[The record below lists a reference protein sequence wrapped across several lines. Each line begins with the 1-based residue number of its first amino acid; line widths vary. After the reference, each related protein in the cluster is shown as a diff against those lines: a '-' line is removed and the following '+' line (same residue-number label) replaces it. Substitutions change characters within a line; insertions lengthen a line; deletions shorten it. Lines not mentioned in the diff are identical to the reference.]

1 MKKRSLHVIA
11 LVLTFFFTLPTPQ
24 LIASAQEPD
33 AKKAQEKPQKPSDE
47 ETKLLKK
54 EESKDKKEEERKRNE
69 EKLRAKGLKKY
80 QTLSD
85 FAMDLY
91 ASDLEFKDAVDDAY
105 LDLQRDH
112 ALQAYRINRS
122 DDKDVVA
129 TENHGDIL
137 QLRRALYL
145 NPRVQE
151 YVNRLGQ
158 QIVPE
163 DSEKLYSFKV
173 FMHPIPQAYT
183 LSTGTI
189 LISTGMISVL
199 DNEAQLAYVLAH
211 ELAHVYK
218 DHWRIKAMLPLA
230 EEEYNKKQ
238 EKKRMMWA
246 GLAAAAGAGIGA
258 VAGGSNGSLIG
269 AASGL
274 IAGATVSSFYAK
286 NINLD
291 WNAAQE
297 DEADDFALRATL
309 GKSFD
314 IQEVPRLYT
323 VMAQVAK
330 NDSRCELGFIGSR
343 SRLRDRYDYAQK
355 MLAGALQAPYQEAL
369 KANRIKGIS
378 PEFNLVMAELKR
390 DNGIEAFYYDMF
402 LLAKK
407 NLEQAVMLRSDDALA
422 AYYYGRVMKTV
433 GRTKEDLDIADRS
446 LVKAISLDVRHEIP
460 EVQLQHALM
469 LMDNNKDSSN
479 NAAAITA
486 LKDYI
491 TSFERKRA
499 TEISTKELLP
509 PNVDV
514 LYGYMRL
521 LGEKTWTAPGV
532 VEVMNRAPSSS
543 TPFQQAPGSVPVV
556 QPASQTLSPSPASLK
571 KKIKQ

>member
-1 MKKRSLHVIA
+1 MKKRSVQVIA

-24 LIASAQEPD
+24 LIALGQD
-33 AKKAQEKPQKPSDE
+33 AGKEQEKSQKTSDE
-47 ETKLLKK
+47 EKKLLKE
-54 EESKDKKEEERKRNE
+54 EESKDKKEEERKRKE
-69 EKLRAKGLKKY
+69 EKLRAKDLKKY
-80 QTLSD
+80 QTLTD

-91 ASDLEFKDAVDDAY
+91 ASDLEFKDQADDAY
-105 LDLQRDH
+105 FDLQREH
-112 ALQAYRINRS
+112 MAEAYRINHS
-122 DDKDVVA
+122 DDKEVVK
-129 TENHGDIL
+129 TENNGDIL

-189 LISTGMISVL
+189 LISTGLVSML

-238 EKKRMMWA
+238 EKKRMVWA

-258 VAGGSNGSLIG
+258 IAGGGKGSFIG
-269 AASGL
+269 AISGFT
-274 IAGATVSSFYAK
+274 AGATVSSFYAK
-286 NINLD
+286 NISLD

-297 DEADDFALRATL
+297 DEADDFALKATL

-323 VMAQVAK
+323 LMAQVAK
-330 NDSRCELGFIGSR
+330 SDSRCELGFIGLR

-355 MLAGALQAPYQEAL
+355 LLAGALQAPYQEAL
-369 KANRIKGIS
+369 KANKIKGTS
-378 PEFNLVMAELKR
+378 PEFNLIMAELKR

-402 LLAKK
+402 LFAKK

-433 GRTKEDLDIADRS
+433 GRTKEDFEIADRS
-446 LVKAISLDVRHEIP
+446 LLKAISLDVRHDIP
-460 EVQLQHALM
+460 EVQLHHALM
-469 LMDNNKDSSN
+469 LMDSKDSN
-479 NAAAITA
+479 NNNAAITA
-486 LKDYI
+486 FKDYI
-491 TSFERKRA
+491 ISFERKRA
-499 TEISTKELLP
+499 THISTNDLLP
-509 PNVDV
+509 SNVDV
-514 LYGYMRL
+514 VYGYMRL

-532 VEVMNRAPSSS
+532 VEVMNSRAPNSN
-543 TPFQQAPGSVPVV
+543 TPAVPVV
-556 QPASQTLSPSPASLK
+556 QPASQTLSPSPTP
-571 KKIKQ
+571 KIKQ